1 MKQNGF
7 FYFTQLGV
15 LLQLRKVNL
24 GTSEQLQT
32 NIQNGK
38 KKIQKSFVKASCSLH
53 PMFPN
58 ASPLGTHT
66 IHIFVMYQLSISPKH
81 INLEHDIS
89 KG

>member
-1 MKQNGF
+1 MMKQNGF

-38 KKIQKSFVKASCSLH
+38 KI
-53 PMFPN
+53 
-58 ASPLGTHT
+58 
-66 IHIFVMYQLSISPKH
+66 
-81 INLEHDIS
+81 
-89 KG
+89 